1 MTREEKIIS
10 EAKKYYKDDINC
22 YDAFLYG
29 VEFAE
34 DNQWISVEEDL
45 PCNNPNNIHF
55 GFTNRVFAIDDN
67 KNIFIAYMKK
77 DRNNKWV
84 WCSDDNFDLSHIIT
98 HWMPIPKLENND
110 DKN

>member
-34 DNQWISVEEDL
+34 DNQWISVEDDL
-45 PCNNPNNIHF
+45 PCNHEEFTHSNYTDRVLISARN
-55 GFTNRVFAIDDN
+55 GFVEVAFMSKIENV
-67 KNIFIAYMKK
+67 
-77 DRNNKWV
+77 WV
-84 WCSDDNFDLSHIIT
+84 WEIPMKVT
-98 HWMPIPKLENND
+98 HWMPMPKQP
-110 DKN
+110 KR